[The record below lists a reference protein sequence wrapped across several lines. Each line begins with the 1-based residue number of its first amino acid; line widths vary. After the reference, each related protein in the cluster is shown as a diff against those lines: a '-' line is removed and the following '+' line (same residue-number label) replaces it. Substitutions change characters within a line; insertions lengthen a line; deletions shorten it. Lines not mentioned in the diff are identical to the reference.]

1 MGQCAHKIIKD
12 GSCVNQNI
20 VKQNMETR
28 SNYLLKKKGTEKEK
42 KKARIEADQVPLTAL
57 VQKDKKQLRLEAIGQ
72 LKQ

>member
-12 GSCVNQNI
+12 GSCANQNI

-42 KKARIEADQVPLTAL
+42 KRS
-57 VQKDKKQLRLEAIGQ
+57 KDRGRPSTTDSFGTKR
-72 LKQ
+72 

>member
-1 MGQCAHKIIKD
+1 MRQCIHKIIKD

-28 SNYLLKKKGTEKEK
+28 SNYLLKKKGTEK
-42 KKARIEADQVPLTAL
+42 KKARIEANQVPLTAL